1 MIPKLVILPPAARFI
16 KKLKEIPLK
25 DLFRK
30 TVDEI
35 LIDPY
40 VGESKSGDLSGIFCC
55 DIYYNKTNYEL
66 AYTIVE
72 TPTETIVIVLAGTR
86 ENFFQELKRYMKT
99 L

>member
-72 TPTETIVIVLAGTR
+72 SPTETIVIVLACTR
-86 ENFFQELKRYMKT
+86 ENFFEELKRYMKT
-99 L
+99 P

>member
-1 MIPKLVILPPAARFI
+1 MPKLVILSPAARFL
-16 KKLKEIPLK
+16 KKLKEKPLK

-35 LIDPY
+35 LIDPNIF
-40 VGESKSGDLSGIFCC
+40 EFKSGDLSGIFCC

-66 AYTIVE
+66 AYTLVE

-86 ENFFQELKRYMKT
+86 ENFYEELKRYMKN